1 MAATRISGMINAMP
15 FGLFQRNKQAAV
27 ISDALWSQA
36 TAQFSFIAQQPEDEQ
51 QRLRALAQQF
61 IAQKEW
67 HGAGGFELTDE
78 VMVAIAAQACLPVLH
93 LSLDLFDSFV
103 GVVVYPSGFVV
114 PKSEVDEAGVV
125 HEWDEEASGE
135 AWAGGP
141 VVLSWE
147 DASTPD
153 ADAGYNVVVHEFAH
167 KLDMADGVDDG
178 IPMLDPRFHQGLSR
192 AVFAHALESAY
203 DAFNAHLD
211 MLPDNES
218 IEEIWGIDVYAAQH
232 PVEFFAVSVESL
244 LTRGTV
250 TVEHPLHDWF
260 ALLAR
265 YLCLPSSGASRA
277 P

>member
-1 MAATRISGMINAMP
+1 MINAMP
-15 FGLFQRNKQAAV
+15 FDLFRRSAPAAV
-27 ISDALWSQA
+27 ISDALWSRA
-36 TAQFSFIAQQPEDEQ
+36 TTPFLFIAKQSEAEQ
-51 QRLRALAQQF
+51 QRLRALAQHF

-114 PKSEVDEAGVV
+114 PKSEIDDAGVV

-135 AWAGGP
+135 AWVGGP

-153 ADAGYNVVVHEFAH
+153 TDAGYNVVIHEFAH

-178 IPMLDPRFHQGLSR
+178 IPVLDPRFHQGLSR
-192 AVFAHALESAY
+192 AAFVQTLESAY
-203 DAFNAHLD
+203 DAFNAHID
-211 MLPDNES
+211 AQPPSET
-218 IEEIWGIDVYAAQH
+218 IEEIWGMDVYAAQH
-232 PVEFFAVSVESL
+232 PVEFFAVSVECL
-244 LTRGTV
+244 LTRGSV
-250 TVEHPLHDWF
+250 TADHPLHSWF
-260 ALLAR
+260 ALLER
-265 YLCLPSSGASRA
+265 YLRLPSGNVSTV